1 MKRRFSDEGDKIT
14 EAEVKKARKGLF
26 DWFTLFL
33 TNWTAV
39 KGLVTL
45 LVLLLG
51 AGTVTNE
58 AVYTKL
64 IPQGQVVSD
73 TDALDVTLESMKSA
87 IDSNTAGKA
96 EIREELREIREQLAN
111 ERARGDA
118 QLRNEIEA
126 IKKLVN

>member
-1 MKRRFSDEGDKIT
+1 MKRRFSDESDQIT
-14 EAEVKKARKGLF
+14 EAEVKKARKGAF
-26 DWFTLFL
+26 EWMTLFL

-45 LVLLLG
+45 LVLALG

-58 AVYTKL
+58 AIYTKL
-64 IPQGQVVSD
+64 IPTGQVVSD
-73 TDALDVTLESMKSA
+73 TNALDVTLGSMKTA
-87 IDSNTAGKA
+87 IDSNTAG
-96 EIREELREIREQLAN
+96 ISDLQDELRKIQDELAK

-126 IKKLVN
+126 IKRLVN

>member
-1 MKRRFSDEGDKIT
+1 MKRRFSDEGDQIT
-14 EAEVKKARKGLF
+14 EAEVKKARKGIF
-26 DWFTLFL
+26 DWITLFL

-39 KGLVTL
+39 KGLITL